1 MMNLCHL
8 PPVKQAQPSFPQPLS
23 LHLPEEVV
31 ESIIPVEHS
40 QPRQMSE
47 PASQPVSQE
56 FKLSTRSSQQ
66 QRRRLSAAGS
76 DVRSRLFQVEEER
89 AEREILQN
97 RELAGIRSELADD
110 SCKSDDSSTSME
122 EPEPGPSSNSISNI
136 EGVMELDLTD
146 ND

>member
-66 QRRRLSAAGS
+66 QRRRRSAAGF

-89 AEREILQN
+89 AETEILQN
-97 RELAGIRSELADD
+97 RELADD